1 MLLILSKYL
10 PAAKQNTKL
19 FKIRKLKK
27 NRNLKIQNRIS
38 KIFNQ
43 IKSNLSQILFCS
55 FFLNLDIFKSM
66 ILLLLGHKLTLF
78 YDTVFLFS
86 SFFVI
91 IQAKY
96 S

>member
-19 FKIRKLKK
+19 FKNRKLKK

-38 KIFNQ
+38 NFNQ